1 MTKFTDIS
9 RNMHFLGKTMYRLP
23 GKSVGDALKV
33 LVKYL
38 KTTFHE
44 VYFIVNLLY
53 QNSIKQYED
62 NLGHLARLYIILD
75 SLYYFQMCWLFAN
88 KISIIEIVR

>member
-1 MTKFTDIS
+1 
-9 RNMHFLGKTMYRLP
+9 MHFLGKTMYRLP

-62 NLGHLARLYIILD
+62 NLGHLARL
-75 SLYYFQMCWLFAN
+75 
-88 KISIIEIVR
+88 